1 MSYFVRYII
10 LLQQLKTDI
19 FRQTYKADFGEIKQ
33 EYVCVWVAVLA
44 RINYIVFTKRV
55 FSYKSQSVVL
65 LHPTIFLLVVAAVNI
80 LYTRQVLLN
89 MAPNAKENP
98 TESTAARAC

>member
-1 MSYFVRYII
+1 MSLYS
-10 LLQQLKTDI
+10 LQP
-19 FRQTYKADFGEIKQ
+19 
-33 EYVCVWVAVLA
+33 
-44 RINYIVFTKRV
+44 
-55 FSYKSQSVVL
+55 VVL